1 MRLTE
6 RRPYFLA
13 STTSQR
19 DRGSHGWLE
28 SLSIR
33 VTRRRVPGG
42 EPHSISGAQVPR
54 VSGDV
59 GGFLARRD
67 TDRRGDVLRVSVPT
81 AHALAVDRHRVAV
94 GRGDGV
100 RDIVVPRAREPLVRL
115 SRRLPP
121 GGAGAG
127 VTGRAVGGDGGDKRG
142 IHVQRGVPHEH
153 TLTKHAVV
161 RVRGGGMAVY
171 SHQLNYAP

>member
-42 EPHSISGAQVPR
+42 EPHSISGAQVAR

-100 RDIVVPRAREPLVRL
+100 RDIVVPRAREPLVRTPPA
-115 SRRLPP
+115 RRLRNRRP
-121 GGAGAG
+121 GSIATIRRLDNTELEPAFNRLR
-127 VTGRAVGGDGGDKRG
+127 TFMRLYD
-142 IHVQRGVPHEH
+142 E
-153 TLTKHAVV
+153 
-161 RVRGGGMAVY
+161 
-171 SHQLNYAP
+171 